1 MLVGFTIGKVWVFV
15 VMATSG
21 FMMLR
26 VFMLKILGSEVP
38 RSTAVL
44 CTDSLVAR
52 PRGTEIRREV
62 CSYAF
67 LIV

>member
-1 MLVGFTIGKVWVFV
+1 MSWVQQVHNAAV
-15 VMATSG
+15 VARS
-21 FMMLR
+21 LR
-26 VFMLKILGSEVP
+26 CQCDTEMLKILGSEVP

-52 PRGTEIRREV
+52 PRGTEIRREG

-67 LIV
+67 FIV

>member
-38 RSTAVL
+38 RSTA
-44 CTDSLVAR
+44 A
-52 PRGTEIRREV
+52 
-62 CSYAF
+62 
-67 LIV
+67 